1 MKNPERE
8 TLSEKFDMFD
18 VSVILIHESGVSNTF
33 TTGGIEAGRHPG
45 RQQRILELT
54 CAASMPQ
61 CWERGAWAPVP
72 RGCMR
77 DERRASP

>member
-18 VSVILIHESGVSNTF
+18 VSVILFHETGMSNTF
-33 TTGGIEAGRHPG
+33 TPGGIGAARHPG
-45 RQQRILELT
+45 RRLRIIELT

-61 CWERGAWAPVP
+61 CWERGA
-72 RGCMR
+72 
-77 DERRASP
+77 